1 VGPIVAKGEIPRLAG
16 VRVAFAALM
25 TAVCIV
31 LMLMVWSALK
41 LVRYDKPFDRHDWT
55 ISRCGEPR
63 RYIIDYYG
71 AHTFARQIEQ
81 ELNEFDVIHVGLNCL
96 FCGTA

>member
-1 VGPIVAKGEIPRLAG
+1 VGPIVAKGEISCLAG
-16 VRVAFAALM
+16 VRAIFAVLLS
-25 TAVCIV
+25 VVYIV
-31 LMLMVWSALK
+31 LMIMVLSALK

-71 AHTFARQIEQ
+71 AHTFAR
-81 ELNEFDVIHVGLNCL
+81 
-96 FCGTA
+96 

>member
-1 VGPIVAKGEIPRLAG
+1 ML
-16 VRVAFAALM
+16 
-25 TAVCIV
+25 TV
-31 LMLMVWSALK
+31 LSALK

-71 AHTFARQIEQ
+71 AHTVARQIERH
-81 ELNEFDVIHVGLNCL
+81 LNEFDVIHVGLDFL
-96 FCGTA
+96 DW